1 MGDINTVFDLV
12 QIFFIIVGCL
22 TTLALVLLVLKPV
35 LFRKKQFFARP
46 VITTF
51 ESKMFF
57 QLKQAFPQY
66 HVLAQVAFSALITS
80 DQYKVRQQFNRK
92 VTDFVILNEKLIVI
106 AIIELDDP
114 SHLDKVEQDRLRDQM
129 LNEAGYRVLRYTE
142 IPSIR
147 QLSKDLSK

>member
-1 MGDINTVFDLV
+1 MGDINTVFGLV

-57 QLKQAFPQY
+57 QLKQAFPQH

>member
-1 MGDINTVFDLV
+1 MFDLV